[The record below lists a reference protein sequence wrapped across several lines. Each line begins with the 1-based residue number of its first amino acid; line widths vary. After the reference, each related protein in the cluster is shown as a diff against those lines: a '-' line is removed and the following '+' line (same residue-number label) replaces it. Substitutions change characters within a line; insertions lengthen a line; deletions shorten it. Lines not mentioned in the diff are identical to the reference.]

1 MRYLRNRFKLATATN
16 PANGRHFRY
25 GRTYLRARDACATR
39 IIELAHPGD
48 RIVIMGA
55 RDDTL
60 ALFAGDLLAAFA

>member
-1 MRYLRNRFKLATATN
+1 MKACSVSDIQDQHQSGIQADY
-16 PANGRHFRY
+16 
-25 GRTYLRARDACATR
+25 ACATR